1 MKVLIL
7 FCLFF
12 NLKLLNNKLDCKN
25 VIIEWVDNVDKPIQK
40 IIICNNCKSITND
53 LNKFQCSVSLK
64 TLKEINLILN
74 DNKYINVN
82 KININEKNKIYYI
95 DKLKSIKLVLAKNNE
110 NIKLI
115 EQIDKFINRIDY

>member
-53 LNKFQCSVSLK
+53 LNKFSAL
-64 TLKEINLILN
+64 
-74 DNKYINVN
+74 
-82 KININEKNKIYYI
+82 
-95 DKLKSIKLVLAKNNE
+95 
-110 NIKLI
+110 
-115 EQIDKFINRIDY
+115 R